1 MRKTNIAF
9 EDIIGRYLNIN
20 VGNEN
25 YRIYVEEAGE
35 GIPLLCLHTAGSDG
49 RQFRH
54 ILNDKKITK
63 NYRVIAFDL
72 PWHGKSNP
80 PDGYE
85 LKDYKLTTNLYK
97 KIIMSFCDKYEL
109 DEPVIMGCSMGGRVV
124 LHLALEHSN
133 YFRAV
138 IALEGS
144 DKLEPYYDLDWL
156 YRSDIHGGLIQAAF
170 VSSQIAPQSPDPFR
184 HETLWHY
191 MQGGPGVFKGDL
203 YFYWHD
209 GDFDDRS
216 NLIDTTKCPVYLLS
230 GEYDCSCTP
239 ERTLETASRIDG
251 AKATIIPG
259 IGHFPMS
266 ENPEL
271 FKSYIHPI
279 LDKILK

>member
-1 MRKTNIAF
+1 MTDLYF
-9 EDIIGRYLNIN
+9 EDIIGRYFNLNLN
-20 VGNEN
+20 KDN
-25 YRIYVEEAGE
+25 YRIYVEEAGQ
-35 GIPLLCLHTAGSDG
+35 GTPLLCLHTAGSDG

-54 ILNDKKITK
+54 ILNDKRITN
-63 NYRVIAFDL
+63 NYRVIVFDL

-80 PDGYE
+80 PEGYE

-97 KIIMSFCDKYEL
+97 EIIMSFCKQYKLID
-109 DEPVIMGCSMGGRVV
+109 PVIMGCSMGGRVV
-124 LHLALEHSN
+124 LHLALEHCD
-133 YFRAV
+133 YFKAV

-156 YRSDIHGGLIQAAF
+156 HRPDVHGGLVQAAF
-170 VSSQIAPQSPDPFR
+170 VSSQIAPQSPNNFK

-216 NLIDTTKCPVYLLS
+216 NLIDTSKCPVYLLS

-239 ERTLETASRIDG
+239 ERTLETAKRIKG
-251 AKATIIPG
+251 SKATILPE

-266 ENPEL
+266 ENPDL
-271 FKSYIHPI
+271 FKTYIYPI
-279 LDKILK
+279 LDEIIK